1 MLRSFLDASPDLV
14 YYRNEDNEFSGCN
27 RATELLTGKSEKQLI
42 GLTPLDVYDE
52 DIAVK
57 VMETDE
63 KVFRHNVSPL
73 MSSGWCIRMGVKRVL
88 SYAKYPFMTELVSVT
103 A

>member
-1 MLRSFLDASPDLV
+1 MRSGLLSQRRYEFLVVTVLP
-14 YYRNEDNEFSGCN
+14 
-27 RATELLTGKSEKQLI
+27 ELLTGKSEKQLI

-63 KVFRHNVSPL
+63 KSLSP
-73 MSSGWCIRMGVKRVL
+73 
-88 SYAKYPFMTELVSVT
+88 
-103 A
+103 